1 MKKFLKQKL
10 LAILLVP
17 AVFLPF
23 AACGSGSAASSSS
36 QTSSAVSAAA
46 SSSASAASS
55 TASSGAPKQ
64 GGEFVFGLQTQPDH
78 LDPFLATTADTRS
91 ILFNIFEGLVKPDSD
106 GNLQPALA
114 ESYTVSKDALTYTF
128 KLRSGVKFHNGNEVT
143 PADVKYSL
151 DTQAGLGGGKPLN
164 ANLSNIKSV
173 TVSGK
178 DTVAVHLK
186 KADFDF
192 LPYLTAAVVPKGYAE
207 QDTHPIGTGPFEFDS
222 YTPQQSLVL
231 TRNPDYW
238 QKDLPHLDK
247 ITFKLESDSNA
258 LLLALQGG
266 SVDGASIANNVA
278 SQLDTGFAVIPSN
291 SNAVQLL
298 ALNNKAK
305 PFDSVLVRQ
314 AVSYAVDPEEIISS
328 VCFGK
333 GVRSGTPVI
342 PGLKKYFD
350 DSLTKA
356 YHADTAK
363 AKQLLTEAGYPNGF
377 SFTITV
383 PSNYTV
389 HVDTAQ
395 VIVSELKKVGIT
407 VQIKQVDFATWL
419 STVYTNRDYEA
430 TIISVDGTALTPRSY
445 LGRYVSTAAD
455 DFVNYKS
462 PEYDALYAKAAA
474 EPDEDTRTDLYRQAQ
489 ELLSKDAASVYI
501 QDISNLNA
509 IKDGVKGFTPY
520 PLYVFDAS
528 TLYYTK

>member
-1 MKKFLKQKL
+1 MKKFLKHKL
-10 LAILLVP
+10 LPLLLAP

-23 AACGSGSAASSSS
+23 AACGTGSAASSSQAASS
-36 QTSSAVSAAA
+36 QAASSAVASA
-46 SSSASAASS
+46 SSSASSA
-55 TASSGAPKQ
+55 GPKQ
-64 GGEFVFGLQTQPDH
+64 GGEFVFGMQTQPDH
-78 LDPFLATTADTRS
+78 LDPFLSTTADTRE
-91 ILFNIFEGLVKPDSD
+91 ILFNIFEGLVKPDPD
-106 GNLQPALA
+106 GNLNPAIA

-128 KLRSGVKFHNGNEVT
+128 KLRKNVKFHNGSTVT
-143 PADVKYSL
+143 AADVKYSL
-151 DTQAGLGGGKPLN
+151 DTQAGLGGGKVLN
-164 ANLSNIKSV
+164 PNLAEIKSV
-173 TVSGK
+173 SVSG
-178 DTVAVHLK
+178 DTIAVHLK

-192 LPYLTAAVVPKGYAE
+192 LPYLTVAIVPKGYTQ

-231 TRNPDYW
+231 KRNPDYW
-238 QKDLPHLDK
+238 QSDLPHLDK

-278 SQLDTGFAVIPSN
+278 SQLDTGFGILASN

-298 ALNNKAK
+298 ALNNKTA
-305 PFDSVLVRQ
+305 PFDDPRVRQ
-314 AVSYAVDPEEIISS
+314 AVSYAVNPDEIISS

-350 DSLTKA
+350 DSLTHA
-356 YHADTAK
+356 YDTDTAK
-363 AKQLLTEAGYPNGF
+363 AKQLLAQAGLPNGF

-407 VQIKQVDFATWL
+407 ATIKQVDFATWL
-419 STVYTNRDYEA
+419 STVYANRQYEG
-430 TIISVDGTALTPRSY
+430 TIISVDGTALTPKSY
-445 LGRYVSTAAD
+445 LNRYVSTAAD
-455 DFVNYKS
+455 NFVNYS
-462 PEYDALYAKAAA
+462 NPEYDKLYAKAAA
-474 EPDEDTRTDLYRQAQ
+474 EPDEEKRIGLYKQAQ